1 MNPFYMIVLG
11 LLLAAGASL
20 LVIYFV
26 NPSLILPTKTK
37 STFLASAARG
47 DVLKVEILD
56 ATLNYQNITQ
66 EDTTVTTL
74 PFTLQND
81 YVTFA
86 SPTFS
91 RGLLFPGDYL
101 LLGST
106 KLGPG
111 RNETGL
117 AIGLVPKPY
126 TEIAFPKRLYNFI
139 QFRMLNRGYEVGYID
154 CTSTGADANKVWHES
169 WDPSMGSTPGERQ
182 DLSQR
187 VKLDQMHMSED
198 KLSIHFVEMNQG
210 EPNPIRVF
218 QTLGDDL
225 VLDMN
230 NGGIYAMPTT
240 TDKVRDG
247 VYRGLSYAKDNAQS
261 GDNTETGTPQIKV
274 CSLVVSNQGTHIKW
288 LEGETTPTTL
298 FEADFQAAFPATF
311 SRDVPGKFYA
321 TRITQHVSVIN
332 GTDGK
337 LLCGFYDSF
346 PTLEPMTRDRYAYR
360 HAAFKWVSAS

>member
-26 NPSLILPTKTK
+26 NPSLLLPTKTK
-37 STFLASAARG
+37 NTFLASAARG
-47 DVLKVEILD
+47 DVLKVDILD

-81 YVTFA
+81 YLTFT

-126 TEIAFPKRLYNFI
+126 PERAFPTRLYNFI

-154 CTSTGADANKVWHES
+154 CRGSAANNVDHQS
-169 WDPSMGSTPGERQ
+169 WDPSMGSRIDPPQNLATK
-182 DLSQR
+182 
-187 VKLDQMHMSED
+187 VKLDKMNISED
-198 KLSIHFVEMNQG
+198 KLSIHFVEMTQG
-210 EPNPIRVF
+210 LPNPIRVF
-218 QTLGDDL
+218 QTQGDDL

-247 VYRGLSYAKDNAQS
+247 VYRGLSYAKDNARS
-261 GDNTETGTPQIKV
+261 GANNTETGTPQIKV
-274 CSLVVSNQGTHIKW
+274 CSLVISSQGTHIKW

-298 FEADFQAAFPATF
+298 FEADFQASFPATF
-311 SRDVPGKFYA
+311 TQTVPGKFYA
-321 TRITQHVSVIN
+321 TRVTQHVSVIN

-337 LLCGFYDSF
+337 LLCGFYDSA
-346 PTLEPMTRDRYAYR
+346 PAGSTGSLVYAYR
-360 HAAFKWVSAS
+360 HAAFKWVSTS